1 MAVLF
6 RDFGPEDHGD
16 LRVGLLSFKTNEF
29 SGTQFP
35 NLIPH
40 RVPPKKNALH
50 FFRHVSTYTH
60 DRQAKKEAEKKKA
73 EAEGRE
79 IEEEDE
85 AKEVLQ
91 WKDFSIFLTS

>member
-1 MAVLF
+1 MNFQELNF
-6 RDFGPEDHGD
+6 PI
-16 LRVGLLSFKTNEF
+16 LSHIVCH
-29 SGTQFP
+29 Q
-35 NLIPH
+35 
-40 RVPPKKNALH
+40 KKNALH